1 LQEARVETTLY
12 SLADEPPG
20 APIKAPERRTSER
33 YLTLLRVGTLAIG
46 ERRELCLIKNISAGG
61 MMVRPYSPIG
71 PGAHL
76 TVELKQGDP
85 IKGVVR
91 WVEDEL
97 VGVTFDAPIDV
108 LGLLCSSL
116 DGPRPRMPRI
126 EVDCTTWVREGADVR
141 RTRALNISQG
151 GICVECPFE
160 LTIHA
165 NVIVTPAG
173 LSPAPGVVRW
183 KEGETYGISFNRL
196 LPLPELV
203 GWLRA
208 QQERQRA
215 A

>member
-12 SLADEPPG
+12 SLAETPPE
-20 APIKAPERRTSER
+20 APAKVPERRTSER
-33 YLTLLRVGTLAIG
+33 YLTLLRVGTLTIG

-61 MMVRPYSPIG
+61 LMVRTYSPIG
-71 PGAHL
+71 VGTHVTL
-76 TVELKQGDP
+76 ELKQGVP

-97 VGVTFDAPIDV
+97 VGVTFDTPIDV
-108 LGLLCSSL
+108 LGLLCSSME
-116 DGPRPRMPRI
+116 GPRPRMPRI
-126 EVDCTTWVREGADVR
+126 EVECTTWVREGADVR

-151 GICVECPFE
+151 GVCVECPFA
-160 LTIHA
+160 LTIGA
-165 NVIVTPAG
+165 EVVVTPAA
-173 LSPAPGVVRW
+173 LSAVPGVVRW
-183 KEGETYGISFNRL
+183 KDGNSYGISFNRV